1 MGPTNPAKTRSKRY
15 AEKYIKKFE
24 TVKKNGK
31 QKRFPDFIITG
42 VQKCGTTGLMHY
54 LQGNPYLK
62 AVPGEAHYFDSAINY
77 AKGLVRDSNYSA
89 SSDFWIFHSP
99 QRRPQI
105 GFYPQIGGPQIGET
119 TVKNFE
125 RNEKFTMIYFFEPVR
140 SIVVHG
146 KNARSS
152 SLSQSL

>member
-54 LQGNPYLK
+54 LQGNPYFK

-77 AKGLVRDSNYSA
+77 AKGLVRDSSK
-89 SSDFWIFHSP
+89 
-99 QRRPQI
+99 
-105 GFYPQIGGPQIGET
+105 
-119 TVKNFE
+119 KNL
-125 RNEKFTMIYFFEPVR
+125 KGIYNDLFFEPVR
-140 SIVVHG
+140 SFVVYG